1 MYLETGWG
9 KSLVNV
15 PYLSLWEVGK
25 LLKRGQVTGCVCGI
39 SHHHSCCLYL
49 GVSWGA
55 VWTKPSF
62 CISCSFILIWQ
73 VCFLDFGVAVPS
85 SASFR
90 VVGGAR
96 LTVSKSL
103 RHSGVFNGLH
113 FQCRALNRTSREPF
127 SILVVAGHML
137 AIKSWNTELQRRWY
151 RILELYR
158 IINKVR

>member
-1 MYLETGWG
+1 MEFHTITPAAFTLEF
-9 KSLVNV
+9 
-15 PYLSLWEVGK
+15 
-25 LLKRGQVTGCVCGI
+25 
-39 SHHHSCCLYL
+39 L
-49 GVSWGA
+49 GVQCERSRA
-55 VWTKPSF
+55 SAFHVLSF
-62 CISCSFILIWQ
+62 LILQ